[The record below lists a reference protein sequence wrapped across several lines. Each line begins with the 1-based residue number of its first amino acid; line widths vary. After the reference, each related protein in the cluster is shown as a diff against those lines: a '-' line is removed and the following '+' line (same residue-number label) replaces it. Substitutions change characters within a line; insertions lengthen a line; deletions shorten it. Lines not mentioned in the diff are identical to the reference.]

1 MFDMRRPEQPDFAV
15 FTHEMELP
23 FPDSLIDNGFG
34 PEDPDEYDED
44 EESKLQVW
52 YRDNDRYSAK
62 PYNRSSFIFHPSFLD
77 AYWDLKKIDP
87 RYAEIYIECLMG
99 FGVDRFDEVP
109 DVPVIKMALR
119 APFITIDKAFTNY
132 VLRRHEERRQE
143 KRELEARQTAKQI
156 KEAINLMETKQVE
169 WEKRIK
175 KEWPYFYG
183 K

>member
-1 MFDMRRPEQPDFAV
+1 MFDKRRPEQPDFAV

-34 PEDPDEYDED
+34 PEDQED
-44 EESKLQVW
+44 FEDDVPQVW
-52 YRDNDRYSAK
+52 YRDDNSYSEK
-62 PYNRSSFIFHPSFLD
+62 PYNRSTFLFYPSYMDTYF
-77 AYWDLKKIDP
+77 DLKQINP
-87 RYAEIYIECLMG
+87 RYAEIYIEALMR

-109 DVPVIKMALR
+109 DIPEIKVALR
-119 APFITIDKAFTNY
+119 GPFITIDKAFTNY

-143 KRELEARQTAKQI
+143 KRELKARQTAKQI
-156 KEAINLMETKQVE
+156 KEAINLMETKQLE

-175 KEWPYFYG
+175 KEWPYFYE